1 MLIIRKEIIDFLFVK
16 TRKKKEKLLSNIKVA
31 RNLFKK
37 KKHLFDEMRFSDFFI
52 FVIFYYILINRK
64 FWNNRR

>member
-16 TRKKKEKLLSNIKVA
+16 TRKKKEKLLSNIKVT
-31 RNLFKK
+31 RNSFLKNTGSMK
-37 KKHLFDEMRFSDFFI
+37 CGFSHFFI